1 MLGRASR
8 VAGRLHVGATA
19 RAVLRGASRPVLLL
33 RRPLGSRGAVV
44 AAAPAPGEGDAA
56 LQAAVA
62 WAQALDA
69 PLVALARPGGE
80 AAETD
85 RALAALGAHGRI
97 RLWTQD
103 VPRAAALVETV
114 RSERGELLVLDVTR
128 DVHDGAELQQILCET
143 DVSLLLVR

>member
-69 PLVALARPGGE
+69 PLVALARPGSE

-85 RALAALGAHGRI
+85 RRWPPWVRTVGYDYGRRTFHGR
-97 RLWTQD
+97 RRSSR
-103 VPRAAALVETV
+103 PYGRSAA
-114 RSERGELLVLDVTR
+114 S
-128 DVHDGAELQQILCET
+128 CWCWM
-143 DVSLLLVR
+143 